1 VKENSQ
7 IRTEKP
13 GRRRRKQTIK
23 PAVWMAV
30 TVSQLFRNY

>member
-13 GRRRRKQTIK
+13 GRRRMKQTIK
-23 PAVWMAV
+23 PVVWTAV